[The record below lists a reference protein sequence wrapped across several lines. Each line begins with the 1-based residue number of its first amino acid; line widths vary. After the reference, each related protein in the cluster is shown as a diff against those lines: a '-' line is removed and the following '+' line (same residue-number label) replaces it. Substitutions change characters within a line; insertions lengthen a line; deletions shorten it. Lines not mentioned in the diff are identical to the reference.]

1 LPLVEATQQCCR
13 VRDVFRFECDH
24 RTGGRMFVWSRTV
37 RDNEFVLWQL
47 IQMIKNFC
55 GWN

>member
-1 LPLVEATQQCCR
+1 LPLVEATQQCCY
-13 VRDVFRFECDH
+13 VRDVFRFEVDH

-37 RDNEFVLWQL
+37 RDYELVLWQL